1 MKYIRGGIKRDPTEI
16 RSDIDK
22 IIQADAYA
30 PMHGLFGEKMV
41 NVLQL
46 NLQLRN
52 RYGAPEA

>member
-1 MKYIRGGIKRDPTEI
+1 M

-41 NVLQL
+41 NGLRL
-46 NLQLRN
+46 NLELRN
-52 RYGAPEA
+52 RYGAPQA